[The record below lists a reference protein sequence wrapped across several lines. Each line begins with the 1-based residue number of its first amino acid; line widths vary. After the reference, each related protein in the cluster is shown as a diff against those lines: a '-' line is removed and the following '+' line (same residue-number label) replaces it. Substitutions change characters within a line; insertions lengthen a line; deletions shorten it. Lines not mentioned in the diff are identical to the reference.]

1 MSEPPPRPSMPLGV
15 VALLTVLVV
24 VAAFLLLR
32 WIVGT
37 ITFALNTLLLLAVL
51 IGAGYLYLRYKSSR

>member
-1 MSEPPPRPSMPLGV
+1 MSDPPQRPSMPLGM

-24 VAAFLLLR
+24 VGAFLMLR

>member
-1 MSEPPPRPSMPLGV
+1 MSEPQRPSMPLGM

-24 VAAFLLLR
+24 VGAFLLLR

-51 IGAGYLYLRYKSSR
+51 IGAGYIYLRYKSRS

>member
-1 MSEPPPRPSMPLGV
+1 M
-15 VALLTVLVV
+15 VALLTILVIIGG
-24 VAAFLLLR
+24 FLLLR

-37 ITFALNTLLLLAVL
+37 VAFALNTLLVLAVL

>member
-1 MSEPPPRPSMPLGV
+1 MSDPPQRPPMSLGL
-15 VALLTVLVV
+15 VALMTVLVV
-24 VAAFLLLR
+24 VGAFLLLR

-51 IGAGYLYLRYKSSR
+51 IGAGYLYMRYKSSR

>member
-1 MSEPPPRPSMPLGV
+1 MSDSPQRPGMPLGM

-24 VAAFLLLR
+24 VGAFLLLR

>member
-1 MSEPPPRPSMPLGV
+1 MSEPQRPSMPLGM

-24 VAAFLLLR
+24 VGAFLLLR

-51 IGAGYLYLRYKSSR
+51 IGAGYIYLRYKSRR